1 MLARLL
7 FIVAIFALQ
16 SPAFSQQAGR
26 RVALVIANGNYANT
40 NRLDNP
46 LNDGRLIAESLR
58 KTGFAVVDMRSDQ
71 GLLTF
76 QQSLRDFRAKA
87 DGADVA
93 LIYYAG
99 HGIEGQGKNWL
110 IPTDAKL
117 ATDRDLAFEAIDLD
131 LVMQTIGGAKMRV
144 AILDACR
151 NNPFGQNWRG
161 GTRDVSRGLAGI
173 EVDNVLVIF
182 AAAPGQTAADGDSG
196 NSPFAASLARRLPEP
211 GLPIQL
217 LGGVVRDDVLAAT
230 GGAQRPFIS
239 ASVTGTAYYLVPAGQ
254 AAMPAPPQQ
263 AVNLVTAQGSVNASA
278 GAPAIVQ
285 RSPESSAPA
294 LNWTARQADL
304 AMGQVMVMRT
314 ASA

>member
-161 GTRDVSRGLAGI
+161 GTR
-173 EVDNVLVIF
+173 
-182 AAAPGQTAADGDSG
+182 AA
-196 NSPFAASLARRLPEP
+196 
-211 GLPIQL
+211 
-217 LGGVVRDDVLAAT
+217 
-230 GGAQRPFIS
+230 
-239 ASVTGTAYYLVPAGQ
+239 
-254 AAMPAPPQQ
+254 
-263 AVNLVTAQGSVNASA
+263 
-278 GAPAIVQ
+278 
-285 RSPESSAPA
+285 
-294 LNWTARQADL
+294 
-304 AMGQVMVMRT
+304 
-314 ASA
+314 

>member
-7 FIVAIFALQ
+7 FIVAIFSLQ

-117 ATDRDLAFEAIDLD
+117 ATALSCKR
-131 LVMQTIGGAKMRV
+131 
-144 AILDACR
+144 
-151 NNPFGQNWRG
+151 
-161 GTRDVSRGLAGI
+161 
-173 EVDNVLVIF
+173 
-182 AAAPGQTAADGDSG
+182 
-196 NSPFAASLARRLPEP
+196 
-211 GLPIQL
+211 
-217 LGGVVRDDVLAAT
+217 LAAQKC
-230 GGAQRPFIS
+230 A
-239 ASVTGTAYYLVPAGQ
+239 L
-254 AAMPAPPQQ
+254 
-263 AVNLVTAQGSVNASA
+263 
-278 GAPAIVQ
+278 
-285 RSPESSAPA
+285 RS
-294 LNWTARQADL
+294 
-304 AMGQVMVMRT
+304 
-314 ASA
+314 